1 VTSRRFRVELIADFT
16 FVINEMIEAPAN
28 VSRAELEEVIERN
41 WWWMSG
47 STDVLLESS
56 WQLESFEEVPPETP

>member
-1 VTSRRFRVELIADFT
+1 MTSRRFRVALIADFT

>member
-28 VSRAELEEVIERN
+28 VSRPELEDLIERN
-41 WWWMSG
+41 WWWISG

-56 WQLESFEEVPPETP
+56 WQLEGFEEVPPGTP